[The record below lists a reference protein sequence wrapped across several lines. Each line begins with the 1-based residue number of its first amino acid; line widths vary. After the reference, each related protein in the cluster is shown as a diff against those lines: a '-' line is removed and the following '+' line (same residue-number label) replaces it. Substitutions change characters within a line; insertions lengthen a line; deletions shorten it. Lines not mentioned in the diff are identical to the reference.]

1 MWLASGGLHSLITV
15 SKSYCFFVKI
25 MLKYKS
31 CSNQH
36 KNVKNITDAGRDNN
50 IIGII
55 AAKKGEAKWM

>member
-1 MWLASGGLHSLITV
+1 
-15 SKSYCFFVKI
+15 
-25 MLKYKS
+25 MLMYRS

-50 IIGII
+50 IIDII